1 MSYFIN
7 MKQQIIP
14 HINIAEILSS
24 LTFEDET
31 KMVVDSYHAQGYNG
45 EFGKTAYFTMDTSSK
60 NPAVILHTP
69 AYTNFMLYGRGPGR
83 MPPLEPIESWMEE
96 KGLEGSAWAIRKHIA
111 DFGTTGNDFLTP
123 VLGQVK
129 DQLVEKIQ
137 KSIST
142 AISSKSAK

>member
-1 MSYFIN
+1 MN

-14 HINIAEILSS
+14 HIDITEILSQ
-24 LTFEDET
+24 LTFEEET
-31 KMVVDSYHAQGYNG
+31 KMVTGVYYAEGYDG
-45 EFGKTAYFTMDTSSK
+45 EFGKTAHFTLDTSSK

-69 AYTNFMLYGRGPGR
+69 AYTQFMLFGRKPGR

-129 DQLVEKIQ
+129 ETIVEKIQ

-142 AISSKSAK
+142 AISSKSSK

>member
-1 MSYFIN
+1 
-7 MKQQIIP
+7 MKQKIIP

-31 KMVVDSYHAQGYNG
+31 KMVTDSYYAQGYNG
-45 EFGKTAYFTMDTSSK
+45 EFGKTVHFTMDTTSSK
-60 NPAVILHTP
+60 TPAAILHTP
-69 AYTNFMLYGRGPGR
+69 AYTNFMLYGRKPGR

-129 DQLVEKIQ
+129 ETIVQKIQ
-137 KSIST
+137 NTICN
-142 AISSKSAK
+142 AISSK